1 MVRLCF
7 WVSISFPRMVTRAI
21 VAYGVDSGRRLFFG
35 QGSDLEGDLYECAW
49 YQSREDDAVEGVVE
63 EGFEVSLFRTLCV
76 YEYILFLFQWREI
89 DKELYILPTPE
100 AGLTLT
106 SIAASSG
113 ISSRRCTSIGP
124 FTAPMIE

>member
-89 DKELYILPTPE
+89 NKDSTYFQHRKQ
-100 AGLTLT
+100 A
-106 SIAASSG
+106 
-113 ISSRRCTSIGP
+113 
-124 FTAPMIE
+124 